1 MIVSHRNG
9 LRARSSL
16 EARPSFDVPNPGA
29 EEDSAPLMVHP
40 SSTELFYFIGHN
52 LEQCANLGRTGT
64 GKALF
69 DLLGVHK
76 KWLKVY
82 AEDVL
87 LASMKKYRN
96 PRLQVHFSSIH
107 LQVCSPVPTPQ
118 IDGEPLR
125 LHSCEKC
132 MFGDQ
137 YSRLLSD
144 DSNGGRISTAR
155 PIPPRINRFYYSR
168 SSWKKRSEKRS
179 PMSTRKTYP
188 YRASL
193 TYSRGEP
200 VITQT
205 TALHRS
211 CAPKC
216 DFGRHCDSTEGVG
229 SGAGSLMSGY
239 RTHRLVSAELS

>member
-1 MIVSHRNG
+1 MIMSHRNG
-9 LRARSSL
+9 LKARSSL

-96 PRLQVHFSSIH
+96 PCFLVHFSS
-107 LQVCSPVPTPQ
+107 T
-118 IDGEPLR
+118 
-125 LHSCEKC
+125 
-132 MFGDQ
+132 
-137 YSRLLSD
+137 
-144 DSNGGRISTAR
+144 RIQA
-155 PIPPRINRFYYSR
+155 R
-168 SSWKKRSEKRS
+168 SSV
-179 PMSTRKTYP
+179 P
-188 YRASL
+188 AS
-193 TYSRGEP
+193 
-200 VITQT
+200 
-205 TALHRS
+205 
-211 CAPKC
+211 
-216 DFGRHCDSTEGVG
+216 
-229 SGAGSLMSGY
+229 
-239 RTHRLVSAELS
+239 